1 MCVCVHICIYTH
13 MQLKYTPVIIYTTF
27 LTLLPIKKYVY
38 LSKINESL
46 LEEPILISV
55 VHIIKE
61 SVLQVSS

>member
-1 MCVCVHICIYTH
+1 